1 MCTSVQKQFLSEHM
15 KKIALVA
22 IAAVILT
29 GCLPQGTPSKT
40 QTLQSLKNDWKKI
53 ESLQYDIV
61 VVKSPEGQ
69 EQTPPMKFYS
79 KNRTKTRVEATVQGV
94 ESVFITN
101 DETGASY
108 IYYPEQKNYIDVSA
122 IGQQS
127 QKSQTELLD
136 DLYAD
141 LEQGFEITG
150 SEEVHGYDAYI
161 LEGTSEGVVQK
172 VWIAKKLAVPIKI
185 QTFDETGELV
195 MDVEMQNIS
204 REKLSDELFSVP
216 ADAQAVSLIDMFGG
230 LEGLEDFPLE
240 DLE

>member
-1 MCTSVQKQFLSEHM
+1 M

-22 IAAVILT
+22 IAAVVLT

-40 QTLQSLKNDWKKI
+40 QTLESLKNDWKKI

-94 ESVFITN
+94 DSVFITN
-101 DETGASY
+101 DDAGTSF
-108 IYYPEQKNYIDVSA
+108 IYYPGQGTFIDVSA

-127 QKSQTELLD
+127 QKSQTELVD
-136 DLYAD
+136 ELYAD
-141 LEQGFEITG
+141 LAEGFEITG
-150 SEEVHGYDAYI
+150 SEEVNGYDSYV
-161 LEGTSEGVVQK
+161 LEGESEGVSQK

-185 QTFDETGELV
+185 QTFDEAGELV

-204 REKLSDELFSVP
+204 REKLDDALFTIP
-216 ADAQAVSLIDMFGG
+216 EDAQAVSLMDMFGG
-230 LEGLEDFPLE
+230 LEGLG
-240 DLE
+240 DLEETLPEEIE